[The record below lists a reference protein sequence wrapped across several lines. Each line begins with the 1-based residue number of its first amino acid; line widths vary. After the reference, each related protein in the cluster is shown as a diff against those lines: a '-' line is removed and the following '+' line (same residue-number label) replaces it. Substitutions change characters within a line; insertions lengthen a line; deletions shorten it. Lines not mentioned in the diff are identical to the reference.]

1 MSANGKKK
9 SSSTTTT
16 APVQGAQPVEAPHP
30 VAAGGWFSCTV
41 NMAGPGENG
50 NIYVHLREASGQFD
64 RWYVAAAA
72 VKKEILATALTAI
85 SASLKVSAYVT
96 TTDEYGTL
104 NRLFVTR

>member
-9 SSSTTTT
+9 SSPTTTI
-16 APVQGAQPVEAPHP
+16 APVPGAQPVEAPHP
-30 VAAGGWFSCTV
+30 VAAGGWFSCNV
-41 NMAGPGENG
+41 DMAGPGENG
-50 NIYVHLREASGQFD
+50 NMYVHLVEVSGQFD
-64 RWYVAAAA
+64 SWYVAAAA

-96 TTDEYGTL
+96 TTDQYGTL

>member
-1 MSANGKKK
+1 MSGNGKK
-9 SSSTTTT
+9 STSATTI
-16 APVQGAQPVEAPHP
+16 APVPGTQPVEAPHP
-30 VAAGGWFSCTV
+30 VAAGGWFSCNV

-50 NIYVHLREASGQFD
+50 NIYVHLREVNGQFD
-64 RWYVAAAA
+64 KWFVAAAA

-85 SASLKVSAYVT
+85 SASLKTSAYVT